1 MAAAG
6 AATAAP
12 PGAGEAGPR
21 EADGPEGRPPA
32 GGAAAAPAGATGGAG
47 EGEGDRLLLLADI
60 EMEEWSDGEGGSR
73 RVGAAKDRGG
83 AAAPLRGLPLL
94 GWIAVG
100 LINNLPY
107 VVFITAAEVLLTGH
121 SGLVLLCS
129 VAPGFLVKTLGG
141 VVLYRVPYGPR
152 VAAVSA
158 VSAAAL
164 VLTAIARTTAAALCG
179 VCLASLGS
187 GLGEL
192 SFLALTSRAPPGALA
207 AWGAGTGGAGI
218 AGAALWILLHD
229 ASGLSGKATLLLCA
243 PLPLLLVLAF
253 AGPVRGSTAAGA
265 GAAGG
270 KEVGEGGA
278 LTEATKRET
287 IRRILLPYMAP
298 LFVVYFFEYTINQ
311 ALYLPLG
318 LTAHGLEVG
327 PSCTMY
333 PRLQLTYQV
342 GVLASRSSLFFFKVP
357 YPGLM
362 AFLQFATF
370 SLLLIQVLA
379 RFMAGGFA
387 VVGITVLSLW
397 EGCLGGACYVNAIH
411 MVTEVVEPERR
422 EFALSVVA
430 IADTCGILFAG
441 IISSALEGGLL
452 KFLRVPDFRC

>member
-12 PGAGEAGPR
+12 PGGGEAGPR
-21 EADGPEGRPPA
+21 EADGPEGP
-32 GGAAAAPAGATGGAG
+32 AAAPAGTTGGGAAG
-47 EGEGDRLLLLADI
+47 EGEEDRLLLLADN
-60 EMEEWSDGEGGSR
+60 EMEEWSDGDGGSR
-73 RVGAAKDRGG
+73 RVGAAEDRDGV
-83 AAAPLRGLPLL
+83 AAPLRGLPLL

-158 VSAAAL
+158 LSAAAL
-164 VLTAIARTTAAALCG
+164 VLTAFARTTAVALFG

-229 ASGLSGKATLLLCA
+229 AWGLSGKATLLLCA

-253 AGPVRGSTAAGA
+253 AGPVRGSTAAAGAA

-270 KEVGEGGA
+270 KEVGKGGA

-318 LTAHGLEVG
+318 LTAHDLEVG

-379 RFMAGGFA
+379 RFMAGGVA

-411 MVTEVVEPERR
+411 MMTEVVEPERR

-452 KFLRVPDFRC
+452 KYLRVPDFRC